1 MPHPSSSPP
10 RIDPFRVPLLPVSSS
25 SASSP
30 NAYAADKNYHPSPSA
45 AQGRHVRRPA
55 GTGIGRWWT
64 ALVGFV
70 AGGRRAPFVLAFIA
84 LVLLVALGRYSPP
97 ASSLSLPS
105 TLRALSSPSSSSPPK
120 PPANLSALFDRA
132 SQPLPLHASTLE
144 RLDEWEH
151 GAPGWETEPADWV
164 TRNLLSCP
172 PHRIRPN
179 QNGQLLDKALFLY
192 ASMNTSRV
200 LKLRGEMV
208 RYLRERE
215 GEGAMGGSRWGEG
228 KGLVFTAGNADTF
241 SRVLTTLKLL
251 NSTYLASPM
260 PAEIFSFPGE
270 EPDEETRAELERLGA
285 RLRVVREAWR
295 GEGRRKNYHIK
306 ATAIIRSSF
315 REVLY
320 LDSDNIPAASLLP
333 LEVYESHGGNGTH
346 GEEARETAGLW
357 EAKAYKRLGAMFWP
371 DYWRTHPINPIWA
384 VIGVPCRDEW
394 EMEAGTI
401 LIDKSRHLDALL
413 LAEWMMSS
421 ERFEYWFNEPEA
433 HGSVGASQGDK
444 DIFRFAFLALRKR
457 WGVPGRYVS
466 VGALP
471 RDTVS
476 GFCGHSM
483 LQNDHLGKP
492 LFVHA
497 NLLKQISSG
506 VGKGFAW
513 GRHRQLRTPPSSLSL
528 QGLPLTPSH
537 KLELEDPLTDDDI
550 DCDMIADVGYDG
562 FPARGRERVEGHPQE
577 VRIRRRA
584 VWEKGI
590 RAGFKGG
597 GMFAL
602 CIDIRFDDPRSDDET
617 WSAKLSVAS
626 SSPNPS
632 RLPLEALA
640 ANVDVSYTAAP
651 DGFELKFWQDE
662 VLEVVHWAD
671 VLRLKGFEEAFFE
684 VGGKV
689 NGEGF

>member
-1 MPHPSSSPP
+1 M
-10 RIDPFRVPLLPVSSS
+10 
-25 SASSP
+25 
-30 NAYAADKNYHPSPSA
+30 
-45 AQGRHVRRPA
+45 
-55 GTGIGRWWT
+55 
-64 ALVGFV
+64 
-70 AGGRRAPFVLAFIA
+70 FI
-84 LVLLVALGRYSPP
+84 
-97 ASSLSLPS
+97 
-105 TLRALSSPSSSSPPK
+105 
-120 PPANLSALFDRA
+120 
-132 SQPLPLHASTLE
+132 
-144 RLDEWEH
+144 
-151 GAPGWETEPADWV
+151 
-164 TRNLLSCP
+164 
-172 PHRIRPN
+172 
-179 QNGQLLDKALFLY
+179 Y

-200 LKLRGEMV
+200 MGLRDEMV

-215 GEGAMGGSRWGEG
+215 GEGGMSTSEWGQG

-241 SRVLTTLKLL
+241 TRVLTTLKLL
-251 NSTYLASPM
+251 NSSHLASPM
-260 PAEIFSFPGE
+260 PAEIFSFPRE
-270 EPDEETRAELERLGA
+270 EPDAVTRGELERLGA
-285 RLRVVREAWR
+285 TLRVVEDAWR

-306 ATAIIRSSF
+306 ASAIIRSSF

-320 LDSDNIPAASLLP
+320 LDSDNIPAGSLLP
-333 LEVYESHGGNGTH
+333 LELWEGRNGTEE
-346 GEEARETAGLW
+346 EEATRPAGLW

-384 VIGVPCRDEW
+384 IIGVPCRDEW

-401 LIDKSRHLDALL
+401 LIDKSKHLDALL

-421 ERFEYWFNEPEA
+421 ERFEYWFNF
-433 HGSVGASQGDK
+433 SDGDK

-471 RDTVS
+471 RDTIS

-528 QGLPLTPSH
+528 QGRPLTPSH
-537 KLELEDPLTDDDI
+537 KLELEEPLTDDDV
-550 DCDMIADVGYDG
+550 DCDMVADVGYDG
-562 FPARGRERVEGHPQE
+562 FPVRGRERVKGHPQE
-577 VRIRRRA
+577 ARIRRRA

-590 RAGFKGG
+590 RAGFKRG

-602 CIDIRFDDPRSDDET
+602 CIDIRFDDPRSHEET
-617 WSAKLSVAS
+617 WGAKLSVAS

-662 VLEVVHWAD
+662 VLEVVHWKD
-671 VLRLKGFEEAFFE
+671 VPRLNGFEEAFFE

>member
-1 MPHPSSSPP
+1 
-10 RIDPFRVPLLPVSSS
+10 
-25 SASSP
+25 
-30 NAYAADKNYHPSPSA
+30 
-45 AQGRHVRRPA
+45 
-55 GTGIGRWWT
+55 
-64 ALVGFV
+64 
-70 AGGRRAPFVLAFIA
+70 
-84 LVLLVALGRYSPP
+84 
-97 ASSLSLPS
+97 
-105 TLRALSSPSSSSPPK
+105 
-120 PPANLSALFDRA
+120 
-132 SQPLPLHASTLE
+132 
-144 RLDEWEH
+144 
-151 GAPGWETEPADWV
+151 
-164 TRNLLSCP
+164 
-172 PHRIRPN
+172 
-179 QNGQLLDKALFLY
+179 
-192 ASMNTSRV
+192 MNTSRV
-200 LKLRGEMV
+200 MELRGEMV

-215 GEGAMGGSRWGEG
+215 GEGAMGRERWGEG

-241 SRVLTTLKLL
+241 LRVLTTLKLL
-251 NSTYLASPM
+251 NSSHLASPM

-270 EPDEETRAELERLGA
+270 EPDEQTRRELEGLGA
-285 RLRVVREAWR
+285 RLRVVKEAWR
-295 GEGRRKNYHIK
+295 GEGRKNYHIK

-333 LEVYESHGGNGTH
+333 LEIYESQQRNGTQ
-346 GEEARETAGLW
+346 GEASRPAGLW

-371 DYWRTHPINPIWA
+371 DYCVFPPSFLLFALALI
-384 VIGVPCRDEW
+384 VDEATSRA

-421 ERFEYWFNEPEA
+421 ERFEYWFNF
-433 HGSVGASQGDK
+433 SDGDK

-471 RDTVS
+471 RDTIS

-513 GRHRQLRTPPSSLSL
+513 GRHRQLRTPSSSLSL
-528 QGLPLTPSH
+528 QGHPLTPSH
-537 KLELEDPLTDDDI
+537 KLELDDPLTDDDI

-562 FPARGRERVEGHPQE
+562 FPERGRERVEGHPQE

-590 RAGFKGG
+590 RAGFRGG

-617 WSAKLSVAS
+617 WSAKLSAAS

-671 VLRLKGFEEAFFE
+671 VPRLKGFEDAFFE

>member
-1 MPHPSSSPP
+1 MPTSPSTSTNGGAP

-25 SASSP
+25 HSPSSSLDTDKSYYPASST
-30 NAYAADKNYHPSPSA
+30 
-45 AQGRHVRRPA
+45 QGRHPRR
-55 GTGIGRWWT
+55 TTSVGRWWT
-64 ALVGFV
+64 ALVGLV
-70 AGGRRAPFVLAFIA
+70 AGGRKAPFVLAFAA
-84 LVLLVALGRYSPP
+84 LVFLLALVRYPPSP
-97 ASSLSLPS
+97 SLSLPS
-105 TLRALSSPSSSSPPK
+105 TLRSFSSPSSPSSSSPK
-120 PPANLSALFDRA
+120 PPADLSALFGRA
-132 SQPLPLHASTLE
+132 SQPLPLSATTLE
-144 RLDEWEH
+144 RLDEWETK
-151 GAPGWETEPADWV
+151 APGWEAEPADWV
-164 TRNLLSCP
+164 SRNLLSCP

-200 LKLRGEMV
+200 MGLRGEMV

-215 GEGAMGGSRWGEG
+215 GEGGMSEGRWGEG

-241 SRVLTTLKLL
+241 SRVLTTLRLL
-251 NSTYLASPM
+251 NSSHLSSPL

-270 EPDEETRAELERLGA
+270 EPDAETRKELEALGA
-285 RLRVVREAWR
+285 RLRVVSEARR

-333 LEVYESHGGNGTH
+333 LELWSNSTQ
-346 GEEARETAGLW
+346 GEASRPAGLW

-421 ERFEYWFNEPEA
+421 ERFEYWFNF
-433 HGSVGASQGDK
+433 SDGDK

-471 RDTVS
+471 RDTIS

-537 KLELEDPLTDDDI
+537 KLELDEPLTDDDI
-550 DCDMIADVGYDG
+550 DCDMVADVGYDG
-562 FPARGRERVEGHPQE
+562 FPQRGRERVEGHPQE

-602 CIDIRFDDPRSDDET
+602 CIDIRFDDPRSEDET

-671 VLRLKGFEEAFFE
+671 VPRLKGFEEAFFE